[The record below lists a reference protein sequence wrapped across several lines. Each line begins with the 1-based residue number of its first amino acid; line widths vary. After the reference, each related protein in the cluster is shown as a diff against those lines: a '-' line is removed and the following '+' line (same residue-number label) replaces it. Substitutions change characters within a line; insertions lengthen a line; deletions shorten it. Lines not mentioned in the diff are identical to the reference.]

1 MRTLS
6 ADALT
11 ALFAQETDKVLL
23 ARIEISHASILG
35 GPLRFV
41 NNMSDVVAGANTYT
55 AFPFQITLPDEDDQ
69 GGVPKIKLLID
80 NVDRQ
85 IVQTIRSL
93 PPSPAPTVKVELF
106 LAHQPTTVEVSYA
119 DLILRQV
126 PYNVFTVEGD
136 LLLDDDDLEPYPQ
149 YSFSPANFP
158 GLFALMVMLCL

>member
-6 ADALT
+6 SDALV
-11 ALFAQETDKVLL
+11 AMFAQETDKVLL
-23 ARIEISHASILG
+23 ARIEISHAAIVG

-41 NNMSDVVAGANTYT
+41 NNLTNIIAGANTYT

-69 GGVPKIKLLID
+69 GGVPKVKLLID

-85 IVQTIRSL
+85 IVQAIRSL

-106 LAHQPTTVEVSYA
+106 LAHQPTVVEVSYA

-126 PYNVFTVEGD
+126 PYNVFTVEGE
-136 LLLDDDDLEPYPQ
+136 LLLDEDDLEPYPQ
-149 YSFSPANFP
+149 YSFTPAHFP
-158 GLFALMVMLCL
+158 GLF